1 MFKLRLLMPYTVA
14 AFVVGG
20 VAIAQQP
27 NFITSTSPPEQSTQP
42 NEAPRRLT
50 ISVAVTDPNDL
61 KVTEGDRISVGQ
73 LIADRT
79 RDRNRLE
86 AQARQLDLTLQRL
99 EHATITPPLPP
110 ATPPPIATPTYL
122 EEIAAIDRAK
132 ADVDQAEAL
141 IAAKHQELD
150 YLAQLPNLDPLVM
163 EHEQAKLAELQRS
176 HTAAVR
182 DYQLALGKRST
193 AEYEHSRVMALDA
206 SHRNRDLLGYQNQWA
221 QYEQRL
227 RDREYQ
233 IAQTRLKLDEIDT
246 AISNLAVVRS
256 PYAGRIRRIKWLGQ
270 GADGMLSAEISLMVR
285 SSAGATVPEQFDG
298 MPGGADAEGDSAI
311 IGD

>member
-1 MFKLRLLMPYTVA
+1 MCFDLTFYMVIRSVVPYAIATITVA
-14 AFVVGG
+14 G

-27 NFITSTSPPEQSTQP
+27 SFVTPTPLPEQPPQST
-42 NEAPRRLT
+42 EVPRRLT
-50 ISVAVTDPNDL
+50 ISISVTDPDDL

-73 LIADRT
+73 LIAART

-99 EHATITPPLPP
+99 EHSTITPPLPP
-110 ATPPPIATPTYL
+110 ATPLPIATPTYL

-141 IAAKHQELD
+141 ISAKHQELD

-163 EHEQAKLAELQRS
+163 EHEQAKLAELQRH

-193 AEYEHSRVMALDA
+193 TEYEHSRAMAIDVSSR
-206 SHRNRDLLGYQNQWA
+206 SHAQLRYQRQWA
-221 QYEQRL
+221 DFEQR
-227 RDREYQ
+227 
-233 IAQTRLKLDEIDT
+233 
-246 AISNLAVVRS
+246 
-256 PYAGRIRRIKWLGQ
+256 
-270 GADGMLSAEISLMVR
+270 
-285 SSAGATVPEQFDG
+285 
-298 MPGGADAEGDSAI
+298 
-311 IGD
+311 